1 MHTAAS
7 PIRCARAYSIGCLTS
22 RRPGWRRT
30 FPIIGQ
36 GCEKSCTSNTPIRT
50 VREDT
55 MGQVEGKVA
64 IVTGGASGI
73 GAACAATLAREGAK
87 VVITDIDDA
96 GAQGVV
102 GKIVAAGGEA
112 ICLHQ
117 DVSIEEDWPGV
128 MEATERRFGQ
138 LNVMMANAGI
148 GILCKA
154 IEMSLADWRRQT
166 AINLAGVFLSVK
178 YAVPAMRRAGGGS
191 IIITSSVA
199 GLRGSAGLAG
209 YCATKGGVRLFA
221 KAVAMECAAE
231 GDGIRINTVHPGVID
246 TPIWTKISSAAGRNT
261 PIDPNEVSKSGV
273 PLSRVGQA
281 QDIANGVLF
290 LASDASSYM
299 TGAELVIDGGMTGGA
314 VRRWT

>member
-1 MHTAAS
+1 
-7 PIRCARAYSIGCLTS
+7 
-22 RRPGWRRT
+22 
-30 FPIIGQ
+30 
-36 GCEKSCTSNTPIRT
+36 
-50 VREDT
+50 

-87 VVITDIDDA
+87 VVITDLDDA
-96 GAQGVV
+96 GSRSVV
-102 GKIVAAGGEA
+102 DRIAGAGGEA

-117 DVSIEEDWPGV
+117 DVSLEESWPGV
-128 MEATERRFGQ
+128 IEATAQRFGR
-138 LNVMMANAGI
+138 LDVMVANAGI

-166 AINLAGVFLSVK
+166 AVNLDGIFLSVK

-221 KAVAMECAAE
+221 KAVAMECASE
-231 GDGIRINTVHPGVID
+231 GDGIRINTVHPGVIE
-246 TPIWTKISSAAGRNT
+246 TPIWTKIAVSAGRNV
-261 PIDPNEVSKSGV
+261 PIDPNEAARGV
-273 PLSRVGQA
+273 PLGRVGQA

-314 VRRWT
+314 IRRWS

>member
-1 MHTAAS
+1 
-7 PIRCARAYSIGCLTS
+7 
-22 RRPGWRRT
+22 
-30 FPIIGQ
+30 
-36 GCEKSCTSNTPIRT
+36 
-50 VREDT
+50 
-55 MGQVEGKVA
+55 MGQVDGKVA

-96 GAQGVV
+96 GAQAVV

-117 DVSIEEDWPGV
+117 DVSIEEEWPRV
-128 MEATERRFGQ
+128 IEATERRFGP

-154 IEMSLADWRRQT
+154 TEMSLADWRRQT
-166 AINLAGVFLSVK
+166 AINLDGVFLSVK
-178 YAVPAMRRAGGGS
+178 YGVPAMRRAGGGS

-246 TPIWTKISSAAGRNT
+246 TPIWTKLSSSAGRNT
-261 PIDPNEVSKSGV
+261 PIDPNEVSKSV
-273 PLSRVGQA
+273 PLGRVGQA

-290 LASDASSYM
+290 LASDASNYM